1 MPRSTSPSPPRR
13 AVPTRHTALG
23 RCGVSH
29 RIRIIRIILPIHHS
43 PFFPDLTARILLNL
57 QTRFEGQQRRLNS
70 LLERFPQQTEL
81 HEQQV
86 AEHGAA
92 LDALSAELVRRDS
105 AAAEALRGAQEEM
118 GAQVEVC
125 RGELDA
131 RGAASATL
139 IAELTDEIRRLEGRC
154 GCEIESRCAAIE
166 HSLRDIEGKASL
178 RAHCAHICHAPLLPL
193 CFPCI
198 TGFLLSIPRA
208 AAASAASAGRDR
220 RAVDAARAEGG

>member
-1 MPRSTSPSPPRR
+1 M
-13 AVPTRHTALG
+13 
-23 RCGVSH
+23 
-29 RIRIIRIILPIHHS
+29 
-43 PFFPDLTARILLNL
+43 RILLNL

-139 IAELTDEIRRLEGRC
+139 IAELTDEIRRLEGRY

-166 HSLRDIEGKASL
+166 HSLRDIESKAKSQS
-178 RAHCAHICHAPLLPL
+178 PL
-193 CFPCI
+193 CPYMPHPSVTPLFPVYHRI
-198 TGFLLSIPRA
+198 PLVDSTGSCGQCRQ
-208 AAASAASAGRDR
+208 RWER
-220 RAVDAARAEGG
+220 

>member
-1 MPRSTSPSPPRR
+1 MSRTVFESFESFFQYVRAPS
-13 AVPTRHTALG
+13 
-23 RCGVSH
+23 
-29 RIRIIRIILPIHHS
+29 
-43 PFFPDLTARILLNL
+43 FPDLTARILLNL

-139 IAELTDEIRRLEGRC
+139 IAELTDEIRRLEGRY

-166 HSLRDIEGKASL
+166 HSLRDIESKASL
-178 RAHCAHICHAPLLPL
+178 RAHCAHICHTPLLPH

>member
-1 MPRSTSPSPPRR
+1 M
-13 AVPTRHTALG
+13 
-23 RCGVSH
+23 
-29 RIRIIRIILPIHHS
+29 
-43 PFFPDLTARILLNL
+43 RILLNL

-139 IAELTDEIRRLEGRC
+139 IAELTDEIRRLEGRY

-166 HSLRDIEGKASL
+166 HSLRDIESKASL
-178 RAHCAHICHAPLLPL
+178 RAHCAHICLPHPSVTPLFPVYHRIPL
-193 CFPCI
+193 VDS
-198 TGFLLSIPRA
+198 TGSCGQCRQ
-208 AAASAASAGRDR
+208 RWER
-220 RAVDAARAEGG
+220 